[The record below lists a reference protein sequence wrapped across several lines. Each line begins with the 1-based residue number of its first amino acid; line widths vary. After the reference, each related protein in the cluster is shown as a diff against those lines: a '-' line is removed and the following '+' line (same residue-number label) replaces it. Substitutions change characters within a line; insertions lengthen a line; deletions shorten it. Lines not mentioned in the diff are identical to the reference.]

1 MITNFVLSL
10 QVMDELDLTDFKH
23 GGVNITGFRL
33 VKPDD
38 FKVLAMQ
45 KEWHRLNPNYWKGAG
60 PGRKIKVRLKWTSS
74 SCRPY

>member
-1 MITNFVLSL
+1 MLSL